1 VNDWDYVEI
10 ARELMLEY
18 KVGIRDTYCTSHN
31 YDDLY
36 INSAENGPR
45 RFRITFTNSV
55 SSPRSNPNC
64 TYEIAGFKSIAYDD
78 FKIEV
83 PLAYRNSGRTDPVIH
98 ECVHFLQEQTR
109 AEESSYVPFV
119 SAPGETI
126 ESRIP
131 EFTRYLCQRVERE
144 AHFVQLIYIFRT
156 NQAQLS
162 ILDGQQVSSYRN
174 TIAELKAS
182 PDMKRT
188 ETFVIDCKRR
198 ELI

>member
-1 VNDWDYVEI
+1 VNDWGYVEI

-18 KVGIRDTYCTSHN
+18 NVGVRDTYCTSHN

-36 INSAENGPR
+36 VNGSENGPR
-45 RFRITFTNSV
+45 RFRIVFTNSV
-55 SSPRSNPNC
+55 SSPRSSPTC

-83 PLAYRNSGRTDPVIH
+83 PLAYKNSGRMDPVIH
-98 ECVHFLQEQTR
+98 ECVHFLQEQTQ
-109 AEESSYVPFV
+109 AEEASYVAFV

-144 AHFVQLIYIFRT
+144 AHFIQLIYIFRT
-156 NQAQLS
+156 NQPQLAL
-162 ILDGQQVSSYRN
+162 LDDQQASSCRN

-188 ETFVIDCKRR
+188 EMFVIDCKRR